1 MLTAAVMVMLTYLTP
16 IAAVAWAGLPAGIFF
31 STGAWVDAGRVFAG
45 AGLATAIVVAGS
57 LDAFGTFTNLTLSY
71 TRLPHALAED
81 GFLPAAFTKR
91 LRNGAPWVAILACA
105 TCWAL
110 ALGLTFERLITIDLL
125 LWGMS
130 IVLEFLA
137 LIILRRREPTL
148 VRPFRIPGPEW
159 VPIAL
164 GLCPTI
170 LIGVALYLARD
181 EKAAHMS
188 ALVFAVLVAV
198 AGVPLYGLA
207 WLHKRRF
214 ARNAVTLQES

>member
-1 MLTAAVMVMLTYLTP
+1 MLTAAVMVMLTYLVP
-16 IAAVAWAGLPAGIFF
+16 IAAVAWAGLPASVFF
-31 STGAWVDAGRVFAG
+31 STGAWVDAGRIFAG
-45 AGLATAIVVAGS
+45 AGLAAAIVIAGS

-71 TRLPHALAED
+71 TRLPSALAED

-91 LRNGAPWVAILACA
+91 LRNGAPWVAIVACG

-137 LIILRRREPTL
+137 LVILRRKEPTL
-148 VRPFRIPGPEW
+148 VRPFRIPGPDW
-159 VPIAL
+159 VPVVL

-181 EKAAHMS
+181 EKAAQMS
-188 ALVFAVLVAV
+188 ALAFTLVVAAV
-198 AGVPLYGLA
+198 GVPMYGLA
-207 WLHKRRF
+207 WLRKRRF
-214 ARNAVTLQES
+214 ERQAVSLQES